1 VRAGERGD
9 KPPEDLGRD
18 PVAPILPGDLPEGFR
33 PWNFFFI
40 IMSSSEIP
48 AFGWLQGCPKFSR
61 QKCEIQTI
69 EQGNFITSGPEN
81 GPQVKK
87 SERFHPEV
95 VRGEV
100 MDPWVDE

>member
-1 VRAGERGD
+1 
-9 KPPEDLGRD
+9 
-18 PVAPILPGDLPEGFR
+18 
-33 PWNFFFI
+33 
-40 IMSSSEIP
+40 M
-48 AFGWLQGCPKFSR
+48 
-61 QKCEIQTI
+61 QTV

-95 VRGEV
+95 VRGKV